1 MASLKQLEMILK
13 LRQDAEEKTSKM
25 MQQALAKFTELE
37 QQQKLLYQ
45 YKNDYLRKMTESGKT
60 GLAASSYAQYHD
72 LLTRLDQSIGRSQ
85 QQLAIAQRVVSQRQ
99 QAWQKSRADTK
110 AIETLINKE
119 QVALALKTLRAE
131 QKQTDEFVNARA
143 ARNSTKR

>member
-1 MASLKQLEMILK
+1 
-13 LRQDAEEKTSKM
+13 
-25 MQQALAKFTELE
+25 
-37 QQQKLLYQ
+37 
-45 YKNDYLRKMTESGKT
+45 MTESGKT